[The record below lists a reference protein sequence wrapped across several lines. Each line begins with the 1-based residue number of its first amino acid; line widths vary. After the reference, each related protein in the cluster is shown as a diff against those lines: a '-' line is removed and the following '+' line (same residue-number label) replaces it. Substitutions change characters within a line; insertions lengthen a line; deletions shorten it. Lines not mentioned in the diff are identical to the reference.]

1 MIRYIIIAA
10 DMHLNFKKIV
20 INLFVFLGICFSSF
34 AFATDYSITSS
45 TTSQITLNNS
55 DTLTVSGGGSIVYT
69 GAAATTGSW
78 KTFSSSATTILMQ
91 ALYRQVLVK
100 QYPML
105 NQRILV

>member
-1 MIRYIIIAA
+1 MITAA

-20 INLFVFLGICFSSF
+20 INLFIFLGICFSSF

-69 GAAATTGSW
+69 GAAATTGPACSERPTAR
-78 KTFSSSATTILMQ
+78 TFDITDSA
-91 ALYRQVLVK
+91 RF
-100 QYPML
+100 
-105 NQRILV
+105 